1 MPTDEVKIGDFTK
14 PVVPPRPGPAGAA
27 TTGATKEALDAAE
40 RTIAAEMKTVEEDL
54 KPKVGYEE
62 KLRQLGITK
71 EEAAR
76 ILDAVLM
83 QGHYSEEIPLTKS
96 LRVRFRTRSAR
107 DTRRAQLFIERE
119 RPMYDQHY
127 NELLWRQLLA
137 ASLEQIGVDRFEFPT
152 RKDGPEK
159 ADALFDIRFNYVD
172 SMPDPT
178 FRLLLKK
185 LGVFDTKISTV
196 LEEGA
201 VENF

>member
-1 MPTDEVKIGDFTK
+1 MPTETEVKIGDFSK
-14 PVVPPRPGPAGAA
+14 PIVPPKPTPAA
-27 TTGATKEALDAAE
+27 TGATKEALDVAE
-40 RTIAAEMKTVEEDL
+40 RTVAAETKSVEEDL
-54 KPKVGYEE
+54 KPKASYEE

-71 EEAAR
+71 EESAR
-76 ILDAVLM
+76 IIDAVLM
-83 QGHYSEEIPLTKS
+83 QGFYSEEIPLTKT

-107 DTRRAQLFIERE
+107 DTRRAQVYIERE

-127 NELLWRQLLA
+127 NELLWRQLLS
-137 ASLEQIGVDRFEFPT
+137 ASLEQLGNDKFEFPT
-152 RKDGPEK
+152 RKDTPDH
-159 ADALFDIRFNYVD
+159 ADKLFEIRFNYVD

-201 VENF
+201 IENF

>member
-1 MPTDEVKIGDFTK
+1 MPTEDVRIGDFTK
-14 PVVPPRPGPAGAA
+14 PVVPPKPAPAPTA
-27 TTGATKEALDAAE
+27 TGATKDALDAAE
-40 RTIAAEMKTVEEDL
+40 QNIAVEAKNVEEDL
-54 KPKVGYEE
+54 KPKASYEE

-76 ILDAVLM
+76 IIDAVLV
-83 QGHYSEEIPLTKS
+83 QGFYSEEIALTKS

-127 NELLWRQLLA
+127 NELLWRQLLS
-137 ASLEQIGVDRFEFPT
+137 ASLEQIGSDKFEFPT
-152 RKDGPEK
+152 RKDTPDQ
-159 ADALFDIRFNYVD
+159 ADKLFEIRFNYVD